1 ATDRMVKVAQFT
13 ELKDNLNAIARYA
26 RNVVIS
32 PDPAVQQQE
41 KGRIGEMRQA
51 NEAIVRE
58 LEKTIA
64 LPKARELLDVI
75 LQTRGGYN
83 EALER
88 AIGLV
93 DQGDRVGGEA
103 LLMGD
108 VRSRQNVLFKAVDDS
123 RALQKRIADELAL

>member
-1 ATDRMVKVAQFT
+1 MRTVARDLQEVATDRMVKVAQFT

-108 VRSRQNVLFKAVDDS
+108 VRARQNVLFKA
-123 RALQKRIADELAL
+123 